1 MASTRELVTDKDY
14 DLIVSGDCGGTNTRL
29 SLWRVPRSQTHASV
43 VGKIAPG
50 EVIFNKKYLNQEHAS
65 FVEVALLFLNEAG
78 VDEPPACCVLACA
91 GPILDNSVVFTNIAF
106 GWSIKGEVLERELG
120 IAHVKL
126 INDFAAMGYGLLT
139 LRPHE
144 YITLNDAV
152 PDKHAPIAT
161 VGAGTGLGQCFL
173 TPSGEG
179 TYECYAC
186 EGGHSDFAPVTDIEI
201 ELYNHLRNKFGP
213 NKRLSV
219 ERIVSGP
226 GLASIYEFLAH
237 KFPEKINQSL
247 HAEFLEAESLQGAV
261 VGKNAPTD
269 DLCNQAMDIFVRA
282 YGREAGNAA
291 LKYLPRGG
299 FYITGGLAPKNL
311 DYFTKSSLFL
321 DSLFDKGRVSPAL
334 KVLPIY
340 LVLTEDLGE
349 RGAHYYA
356 YQLLG
361 KTILDAQRAEPSA
374 FARQNTTHSVV
385 DSSASVSISYA
396 LMAAAGVAGVAL
408 GAALRR

>member
-1 MASTRELVTDKDY
+1 MTSY

-29 SLWRVPRSQTHASV
+29 SLWRVPRSQTHLSV

-50 EVIFNKKYLNQEHAS
+50 EVILNKKYLNQEHAS

-78 VDEPPACCVLACA
+78 VDEPPVCCVLACA
-91 GPILDNSVVFTNIAF
+91 GPILNNSVVFTNIEF
-106 GWSIKGEVLERELG
+106 GWSISGEVLEQKLG
-120 IAHVKL
+120 IHRVKL

-144 YITLNDAV
+144 YITLNEGI
-152 PDKHAPIAT
+152 PEKNAPIAT
-161 VGAGTGLGQCFL
+161 IGAGTGLGECFL
-173 TPSGEG
+173 TASNDGV
-179 TYECYAC
+179 YECFAC
-186 EGGHSDFAPVTDIEI
+186 EGGHSDFAPVTDVEI
-201 ELYNHLRNKFGP
+201 ELYNHIRNKFGP

-226 GLASIYEFLAH
+226 GLATIYEFLST
-237 KFPEKINQSL
+237 KYPEKVNQEI
-247 HAEFLEAESLQGAV
+247 HAKFLQAESLRGAI
-261 VGKNAPTD
+261 VGQNAQKD
-269 DLCNQAMDIFVRA
+269 DLCNQAMDIFIRA

-311 DYFTKSSLFL
+311 DYFTKSNVFL

-334 KVLPIY
+334 KILPIY

-356 YQLLG
+356 FQLLG
-361 KTILDAQRAEPSA
+361 KTVLDEQRAHQVPTYQPS
-374 FARQNTTHSVV
+374 TPSVFDATNAV
-385 DSSASVSISYA
+385 FSITYA
-396 LMAAAGVAGVAL
+396 LMAAAVVAGIAL
-408 GAALRR
+408 GAALKR